1 MSNIIKSE
9 NNLIVQKNDKL
20 VIPKE
25 LPISNKHRELFL
37 AGKNF
42 PKISEI
48 QDMNVVVKQIHTFVN
63 MTIMDKGVNMP
74 PEEQTYLKQRVT
86 EDILRDFTRYTL
98 EEIKLAFYYGVREE
112 MGEYFG
118 LNSSTF
124 YKWLKNFRYELMPPA
139 YKSVE
144 KFLPKPED
152 EKDKMTEKQFDRS
165 ISNTL
170 IEEFLKLKDKG
181 VYTYYDFG
189 NIGYRFLEKFGFINL
204 DNKQKSKLMKKS
216 EEQFR
221 ANLIQRNKDL
231 TMRGKSM
238 AKVDLE
244 RSFKQIEEGSN
255 PTFKNQ
261 IRIGAMRIA
270 VYDFMKN
277 CVENKIDFE
286 SKVNK
291 KIKDYKYDSN
301 R

>member
-25 LPISNKHRELFL
+25 LPISNKHREIFL
-37 AGKNF
+37 SGKNF

-124 YKWLKNFRYELMPPA
+124 YKWLKNFRYELLPPA
-139 YKSVE
+139 FKSVQ
-144 KFLPKPED
+144 KFLPEPE
-152 EKDKMTEKQFDRS
+152 EKSNKMSEQELDNA
-165 ISNTL
+165 ICNTL
-170 IEEFLKLKDKG
+170 KEEFLKLKEKG
-181 VYTYYDFG
+181 VYSYYDFG
-189 NIGYRFLEKFGFINL
+189 NIGYRFLEKFGFIL
-204 DNKQKSKLMKKS
+204 LSDEEKKQLMKRS
-216 EEQFR
+216 ENQFR

-231 TMRGKSM
+231 SRKGKSF
-238 AKVDLE
+238 AKVDLK
-244 RSFKQIEEGSN
+244 RSFEQIEEGSN

-261 IRIGAMRIA
+261 IKIGAMRIA
-270 VYDFMKN
+270 VYDFIKN
-277 CVENKIDFE
+277 CVDKEIKFETEVNNKIKE
-286 SKVNK
+286 YN
-291 KIKDYKYDSN
+291 YDSN

>member
-9 NNLIVQKNDKL
+9 NNLIVHKNNKL

-25 LPISNKHRELFL
+25 LPISNKHREIFL
-37 AGKNF
+37 SGKNF

-86 EDILRDFTRYTL
+86 EDIVRDFTRYTL

-124 YKWLKNFRYELMPPA
+124 YKWLKNFRYELLPPA

-144 KFLPKPED
+144 KFLPKPENNQKPMS
-152 EKDKMTEKQFDRS
+152 EKDFDRS
-165 ISNTL
+165 VANTL
-170 IEEFLKLKDKG
+170 IQEFLKLKNND

-189 NIGYRFLEKFGFINL
+189 NIGYRFLEKFGFIKL
-204 DNKQKSKLMKKS
+204 DNKQKSELMSKS

-231 TMRGKSM
+231 AMRGKSM
-238 AKVDLE
+238 AKLNLE
-244 RSFKQIEEGSN
+244 RSFKQIEEDSN

-270 VYDFMKN
+270 VYNFMKKVVDQKVN
-277 CVENKIDFE
+277 FENE
-286 SKVNK
+286 VNK
-291 KIKDYKYDSN
+291 KIKEYNYDSN

>member
-9 NNLIVQKNDKL
+9 NNLIVQKNNKL

-152 EKDKMTEKQFDRS
+152 KKD
-165 ISNTL
+165 
-170 IEEFLKLKDKG
+170 
-181 VYTYYDFG
+181 
-189 NIGYRFLEKFGFINL
+189 
-204 DNKQKSKLMKKS
+204 
-216 EEQFR
+216 
-221 ANLIQRNKDL
+221 
-231 TMRGKSM
+231 
-238 AKVDLE
+238 
-244 RSFKQIEEGSN
+244 
-255 PTFKNQ
+255 
-261 IRIGAMRIA
+261 
-270 VYDFMKN
+270 
-277 CVENKIDFE
+277 
-286 SKVNK
+286 
-291 KIKDYKYDSN
+291 
-301 R
+301 

>member
-9 NNLIVQKNDKL
+9 NNLIVHKNNKL

-37 AGKNF
+37 SGKNF

-86 EDILRDFTRYTL
+86 EDIVRDFTRYTL

-124 YKWLKNFRYELMPPA
+124 YKWLKNFRYELLPPA

-144 KFLPKPED
+144 KFLPKPENNQKPMS
-152 EKDKMTEKQFDRS
+152 EKDFDRS
-165 ISNTL
+165 VANTL
-170 IEEFLKLKDKG
+170 IEEFLKLKNND

-189 NIGYRFLEKFGFINL
+189 NIGYRFLEKFGFIKL
-204 DNKQKSKLMKKS
+204 DNKQKSKLMSKS
-216 EEQFR
+216 EEQFK

-238 AKVDLE
+238 AKLNLE
-244 RSFKQIEEGSN
+244 RSFKQIEEDSN

-270 VYDFMKN
+270 VYNFMKN
-277 CVENKIDFE
+277 VVDQKVNFENE
-286 SKVNK
+286 VNK
-291 KIKDYKYDSN
+291 KIKEYNYDSN

>member
-152 EKDKMTEKQFDRS
+152 KKDKMTEKQFDRS

-231 TMRGKSM
+231 TMRGKSCN
-238 AKVDLE
+238 
-244 RSFKQIEEGSN
+244 G
-255 PTFKNQ
+255 
-261 IRIGAMRIA
+261 
-270 VYDFMKN
+270 
-277 CVENKIDFE
+277 
-286 SKVNK
+286 
-291 KIKDYKYDSN
+291 
-301 R
+301 